1 MHHDEHEAFYVLEG
15 SAAVHCGNES
25 FPVGPGSFVLLPK
38 GIPHWH
44 EVGADMP
51 LRCLV
56 LTTGQFE
63 QYVAACGQPARR
75 PELPPPDLPDL
86 DRVAAAGERFRIQV
100 LGPPPTSPL
109 P

>member
-1 MHHDEHEAFYVLEG
+1 
-15 SAAVHCGNES
+15 VHCGSES

-75 PELPPPDLPDL
+75 PELPPPDLPDP